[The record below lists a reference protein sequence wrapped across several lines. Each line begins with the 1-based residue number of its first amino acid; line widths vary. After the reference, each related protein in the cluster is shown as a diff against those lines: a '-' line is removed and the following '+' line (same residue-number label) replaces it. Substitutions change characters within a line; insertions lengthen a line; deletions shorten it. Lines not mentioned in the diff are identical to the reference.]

1 MPKTKIEYKLS
12 LSFDEGS
19 NCCDFNVDV
28 REDTITVGGG
38 SFKSEY
44 VESHRCESYKE
55 ALEKYY
61 ELGKQYEWA
70 PDPDK
75 KGWFLDATVHYYDEV
90 KEHAEKFLNTLNEV
104 KLNYGY

>member
-19 NCCDFNVDV
+19 NCCDFNVDG

-44 VESHRCESYKE
+44 VESHRFESYKE

-61 ELGKQYEWA
+61 ELGKQYE
-70 PDPDK
+70 K
-75 KGWFLDATVHYYDEV
+75 TSVHYYDEV